1 MIKKTIPLLVVGLL
15 LIILVSVACTS
26 TEGQLVGEWRGDYQ
40 GDEIIMEFSKDGQF
54 NMYVDPDEAG
64 GTYTLDTNKEPIW
77 IDLTI
82 DYGEGFEENETILTI
97 LEFIDKDTLR
107 LQNNFAGEPRP
118 ESFTEDTL
126 TMIRQ

>member
-15 LIILVSVACTS
+15 LIILVGVACTS
-26 TEGQLVGEWRGDYQ
+26 TEAELVGEWQGNYQ

-54 NMYVDPDEAG
+54 KMIVDPDEAS
-64 GTYTLDTNKEPIW
+64 GTYTLDTTKDPIW

-82 DYGEGFEENETILTI
+82 EYGEGFEENETILTI
-97 LEFIDKDTLR
+97 LEFIDEDTLR

-126 TMIRQ
+126 TMTRQ